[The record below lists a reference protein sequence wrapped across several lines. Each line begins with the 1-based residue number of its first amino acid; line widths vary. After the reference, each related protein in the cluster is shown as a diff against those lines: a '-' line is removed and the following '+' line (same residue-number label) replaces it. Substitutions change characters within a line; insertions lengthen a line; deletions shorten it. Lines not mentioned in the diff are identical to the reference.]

1 VWCES
6 GLLAPQQ
13 VGGIETA
20 DALRC
25 RGPHL
30 VLAWIGGAV
39 LETGPEQE
47 TALKD
52 NVSVLWMDHITF
64 KACRR

>member
-25 RGPHL
+25 RGRTRRGSGL
-30 VLAWIGGAV
+30 EARV

-47 TALKD
+47 AALKD
-52 NVSVLWMDHITF
+52 NVSVLWTDHITF

>member
-1 VWCES
+1 VVRVWLAGATTGRWHRNGRRPPLS
-6 GLLAPQQ
+6 GAAP
-13 VGGIETA
+13 
-20 DALRC
+20 
-25 RGPHL
+25 